1 MGSGRE
7 PDPGLSASGPDDRRG
22 RHPGLWRSVDSG
34 SDLQMEERSEEF
46 RTSSTIAGGF
56 SMVDD
61 ELRELLGIAFECFP
75 IGAAIVALDGRFL
88 HVNPTFCEFL
98 GRSADELQRHQLA
111 DFIDADER
119 SSLVDLTAS
128 ILDRGV
134 DNYRE
139 SRSFIRPDG
148 RRVRL
153 DMTGAVLKSP
163 AGHKRAILALAH
175 PVSEDTAGNAP
186 DVPTAT
192 TLRSIIPTALELI
205 GDRKSL
211 RDEFESFCRTISQE
225 FRNPLRVIEGYA
237 EIVLEDCGSTL
248 DGMTRRHLQT
258 IRDQSRR
265 LSALV
270 ETTLSLARITSRP
283 LRREHLDLS
292 AIALD
297 AAAVVSAELHEHDVD
312 TSIQP
317 DLAVDADAG
326 LMGQLLRE
334 LFQNAFRFSRGA
346 GAPCVEFGQDEVDG
360 SPAFFVRDNG
370 CGFDMALAYKL
381 FVPFET
387 LHEGSEAAGSG
398 VGLAEAERI
407 VRRHGGQ
414 IWAEAAPGRGA
425 TFYFTIP
432 EGSASESPP
441 NS

>member
-1 MGSGRE
+1 M
-7 PDPGLSASGPDDRRG
+7 D
-22 RHPGLWRSVDSG
+22 SVG
-34 SDLQMEERSEEF
+34 NLEMEERPEEF
-46 RTSSTIAGGF
+46 RTSSMARGF
-56 SMVDD
+56 AMADD
-61 ELRELLGIAFECFP
+61 ELRDLLGIAFECFP
-75 IGAAIVALDGRFL
+75 IGAAIIALDGRFL

-98 GRSADELQRHQLA
+98 GRTADELQRHQLA

-139 SRSFIRPDG
+139 TRRFIRPDG

-163 AGHKRAILALAH
+163 AGHKRAILALANQ
-175 PVSEDTAGNAP
+175 VTEDIAEGAADAPNA
-186 DVPTAT
+186 AN
-192 TLRSIIPTALELI
+192 LRSVIPTALELI
-205 GDRKSL
+205 GERKSL

-237 EIVLEDCGSTL
+237 EIVLEDCGAAL
-248 DGMTRRHLQT
+248 DDMTRRHLRT

-297 AAAVVSAELHEHDVD
+297 AVAVVRAELHEHDVD
-312 TSIQP
+312 TIIQP
-317 DLAVDADAG
+317 DLTVDADAG
-326 LMGQLLRE
+326 LIGQMLRE
-334 LFQNAFRFSRGA
+334 LFQNAFRFSRA
-346 GAPCVEFGQDEVDG
+346 AAAPCVEFGQAEVDG

-414 IWAEAAPGRGA
+414 IWAEAAPGKGA

-432 EGSASESPP
+432 EPPASDSAP